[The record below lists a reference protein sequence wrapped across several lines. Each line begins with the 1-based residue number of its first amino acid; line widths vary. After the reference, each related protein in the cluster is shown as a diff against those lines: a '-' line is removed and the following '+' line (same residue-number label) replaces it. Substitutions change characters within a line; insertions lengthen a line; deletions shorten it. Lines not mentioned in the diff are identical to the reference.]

1 MPRDYDYYDPLSSTF
16 DPYTSAPNYQ
26 YLFTDPSGMRPN
38 SMISSQKGIVGEE
51 VNPGPT
57 GAYDSLPPPPT
68 RFGITTS
75 EAFESSEPSNGK
87 QQKNEQRFGVNI
99 DLNTIVIIILAF
111 LLWIM
116 VLRTNKII
124 KVMKKIR
131 KGSTAKTGSRESN
144 ESDEDE
150 YDFF

>member
-1 MPRDYDYYDPLSSTF
+1 MPRDYDYYDPLSSTY

-38 SMISSQKGIVGEE
+38 SMISSQKDIVGEE

-75 EAFESSEPSNGK
+75 EAFEPSNSK
-87 QQKNEQRFGVNI
+87 QQKNEQRSSPGINI

-131 KGSTAKTGSRESN
+131 KGSAKTGSHDN
-144 ESDEDE
+144 ESDDE